1 MPTINNLQL
10 FIQQTPSIYV
20 VVNSAQTQVLSF
32 FRIVVLYTAYPII
45 RELRKRHTTGLYVDL
60 GTRRDVPGLY
70 PGTTRQDVPGLFGK
84 SPGTSRD

>member
-45 RELRKRHTTGLYVDL
+45 RELRKRHTTGLYGSFRMEFLDSMYDTPLILVV
-60 GTRRDVPGLY
+60 VPI
-70 PGTTRQDVPGLFGK
+70 
-84 SPGTSRD
+84 